1 MLGAIS
7 QRGKHFLLHYKYVP
21 DMTTLRTPFRA
32 AHLALASEFSSKG
45 LLVWGGAYQHPIDGG
60 EFMFHCESDETVKE
74 FMRRDPYM
82 QAGLISAQDCREV
95 MIVAGSL
102 LPKQ

>member
-1 MLGAIS
+1 
-7 QRGKHFLLHYKYVP
+7 
-21 DMTTLRTPFRA
+21 
-32 AHLALASEFSSKG
+32 
-45 LLVWGGAYQHPIDGG
+45 
-60 EFMFHCESDETVKE
+60 MFQCESDETVKE

-82 QAGLISAQDCREV
+82 QAGLISAHDCREV